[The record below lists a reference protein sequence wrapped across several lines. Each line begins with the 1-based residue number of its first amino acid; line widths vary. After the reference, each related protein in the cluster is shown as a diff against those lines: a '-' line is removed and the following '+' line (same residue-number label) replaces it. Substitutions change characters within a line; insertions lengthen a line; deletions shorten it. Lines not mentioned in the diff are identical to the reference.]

1 MSWRI
6 LCYGAIVVTNMKS
19 RFEVV
24 EDLKRLRLAVL
35 SGSSSGGLGAADV
48 DEVIEA
54 LEDDAWRERVED
66 VESDIWGIVAEH
78 DLREVCEFLLENGV
92 TGERWS
98 YDPSPMMIAV
108 ESGNL
113 EIVKM
118 MVEHGWSPN
127 HATDVYHESPL
138 TLAASSG
145 NEEMFFY
152 LIEHE
157 AMLEQRWRDMEVDVI
172 GEEVVIG
179 VATLLAAAERGKS
192 SRIVE
197 YLKSKAKG
205 QMT

>member
-1 MSWRI
+1 
-6 LCYGAIVVTNMKS
+6 MKS

-24 EDLKRLRLAVL
+24 EDLKRLRAAIL
-35 SGSSSGGLGAADV
+35 SGSSGGSLGVADV
-48 DEVIEA
+48 DAVIVA
-54 LEDDAWRERVED
+54 LEDDAWRDRVED
-66 VESDIWGIVAEH
+66 IDSDIWVIVAEH
-78 DLREVCEFLLENGV
+78 DLRGVCEFLLESGV
-92 TGERWS
+92 SSERWS

-152 LIEHE
+152 LIGHG
-157 AMLEQRWRDMEVDVI
+157 ASLEQSWRDTEIDMI
-172 GEEVVIG
+172 GEEVVIDA
-179 VATLLAAAERGKS
+179 ATLLAAAERGKS
-192 SRIVE
+192 PRIVE

-205 QMT
+205 QMI